1 MACISMAEIKKYSWD
16 QVKREQLS
24 DTFVRRMIYGDRVMV
39 AQLDIKK
46 GSVVPEHSHENEQV
60 TWIMKGKLRL
70 TLEGKDIDVGEGE
83 VLVIPSNVK
92 HSAIAL
98 EDTLDVDIFSPIRS
112 DWINGTDS
120 YLRK

>member
-1 MACISMAEIKKYSWD
+1 MAEIKKYSWD

>member
-16 QVKREQLS
+16 KVKREQLS

-70 TLEGKDIDVGEGE
+70 ILEGKDIDVGEGE

>member
-1 MACISMAEIKKYSWD
+1 MSEVKKYKWD
-16 QVKREQLS
+16 SVNREKLS
-24 DTFVRRMIYGDRVMV
+24 GTFTRQMIYGDRVMV

-46 GSVVPEHSHENEQV
+46 GSIVPEHSHENEQV

-70 TLEGKDIDVGEGE
+70 TIDGKEIDVGAGE
-83 VLVIPSNVK
+83 VLIIPSNAK
-92 HSAIAL
+92 HSAVAL
-98 EDTLDVDIFSPIRS
+98 EDTLDVDIFSPIRA

>member
-1 MACISMAEIKKYSWD
+1 MAEIKKYSWD
-16 QVKREQLS
+16 KVKREQLS

-98 EDTLDVDIFSPIRS
+98 EDTLDVDIFNPVRS

>member
-1 MACISMAEIKKYSWD
+1 MAEAKKYKWD
-16 QVKREQLS
+16 TVNKEKLS
-24 DTFVRRMIYGDRVMV
+24 ETFSRQMIYGDRVMV

-60 TWIMKGKLRL
+60 TWIMKGTLRL
-70 TLEGKDIDVGEGE
+70 TVDGKDIDVGAGE
-83 VLVIPSNVK
+83 VLVIPSNTK
-92 HSAIAL
+92 HSAVAL
-98 EDTLDVDIFSPIRS
+98 EDTLDIDIFSPIRS